1 MIDIHIQVYSNTS
14 QKKMN
19 GLVFLITTLKLR
31 LTKKILWRKQQ
42 NINVDIMNKLEF
54 YFILMGQLFCQF

>member
-54 YFILMGQLFCQF
+54 YFI

>member
-14 QKKMN
+14 QKKKKMN

-54 YFILMGQLFCQF
+54 YFI

>member
-14 QKKMN
+14 QKKKMN

-54 YFILMGQLFCQF
+54 YFI